1 MFDNENENS
10 SNAEVVSSVSSNDNN
25 SQKQEFNDI
34 FKNMSNSDKGSF
46 KSEVKEPTDN
56 TPATNIKTEEKTLT
70 KPDPKDINNPAEK
83 NNNKGSKSDRYGELT
98 RKWRE
103 EQRRAK
109 KLESELAE
117 YKAKYKPTDRMSV
130 NNDAEWIEKQVA
142 EKLEMSSKEMEAKRA
157 KEEADNV
164 ERDLFNHKIQSQ
176 IPSEKLEEFVK
187 DYQSYVP
194 ELYKYIPEELDYMAA
209 SDVGPSVIHDFLNYC
224 KTDKDFLE
232 NFVNA
237 HPIKRMNIL
246 LQAEDYH
253 KAKINNA
260 NVKSSES
267 VSKVSKPKPTPV
279 TPNLGVNKSG
289 NGNLSAKAE
298 FDKIFR
304 NLGR

>member
-1 MFDNENENS
+1 M
-10 SNAEVVSSVSSNDNN
+10 
-25 SQKQEFNDI
+25 
-34 FKNMSNSDKGSF
+34 
-46 KSEVKEPTDN
+46 
-56 TPATNIKTEEKTLT
+56 
-70 KPDPKDINNPAEK
+70 
-83 NNNKGSKSDRYGELT
+83 T

>member
-10 SNAEVVSSVSSNDNN
+10 SNAEVVSSVSSNDN

-34 FKNMSNSDKGSF
+34 FKSISNSDKEDF

-56 TPATNIKTEEKTLT
+56 TPATNIKTEDKTLT
-70 KPDPKDINNPAEK
+70 KPESKDINNPAEK
-83 NNNKGSKSDRYGELT
+83 NNKGSKSDRYGELT

-103 EQRRAK
+103 EQRRAAK
-109 KLESELAE
+109 IEKELEE
-117 YKAKYKPTDRMSV
+117 YKAKYKPTDRMAV
-130 NNDAEWIEKQVA
+130 KDDAEWIERQVA

-157 KEEADNV
+157 KEEAEHV
-164 ERDLFNHKIQSQ
+164 EQELFNHKIQSQ
-176 IPSEKLEEFVK
+176 IPSEKLEEFVN

-194 ELYKYIPEELDYMAA
+194 KLYEYIPQELDYMA
-209 SDVGPSVIHDFLNYC
+209 SSEVGPRVIQDFFNYC
-224 KTDKDFLE
+224 KNDKEFLQ
-232 NFVNA
+232 NFVEA
-237 HPIKRMNIL
+237 HPYKRMSIL
-246 LQAEDYH
+246 MQAEEFH
-253 KAKINNA
+253 KANMNKP
-260 NVKSSES
+260 NVKSSEN
-267 VSKVSKPKPTPV
+267 VSRPSKPKPTPV

>member
-1 MFDNENENS
+1 MFDNDNENS
-10 SNAEVVSSVSSNDNN
+10 RNAEVVSSVSSDDN

-34 FKNMSNSDKGSF
+34 FKSISNSDKEDF

-56 TPATNIKTEEKTLT
+56 TPATNIKTEDKTIT
-70 KPDPKDINNPAEK
+70 KPDPKDINNSAEK
-83 NNNKGSKSDRYGELT
+83 NNKGSKSDRYGELT

-103 EQRRAK
+103 EQRRAAK
-109 KLESELAE
+109 IEKELEE

-130 NNDAEWIEKQVA
+130 NNDAEWIERQVA

-157 KEEADNV
+157 KEEAEHV
-164 ERDLFNHKIQSQ
+164 EQELFNHKIQSQ
-176 IPSEKLEEFVK
+176 ISSEKLEEFVQ

-194 ELYKYIPEELDYMAA
+194 KLYEYIPQELDYMA
-209 SDVGPSVIHDFLNYC
+209 SSEVGPRVIQDFFNYC
-224 KTDKDFLE
+224 KTDNEFLQ
-232 NFVNA
+232 NFVES
-237 HPIKRMNIL
+237 HPYKRMSIL
-246 LQAEDYH
+246 MQAEEYH
-253 KAKINNA
+253 KANMNKS
-260 NVKSSES
+260 NVKSSEN
-267 VSKVSKPKPTPV
+267 VSRPSKPKPTPV